1 MHLEIPN
8 GRLGVHLVTCDWNYG
23 FHGSQLHP
31 LHLFG
36 KEASAMLGH
45 LEVDLFMGWR
55 KCAAR
60 KRGERGCKVVQ
71 GQKKGEGGARV
82 DEKDGAH
89 FNPPL
94 LCKEWNKNAKKR
106 KRR

>member
-23 FHGSQLHP
+23 FNGRQLHP

-55 KCAAR
+55 KSAAR
-60 KRGERGCKVVQ
+60 KREGRGCKKMQ
-71 GQKKGEGGARV
+71 GQKKGGRG
-82 DEKDGAH
+82 
-89 FNPPL
+89 
-94 LCKEWNKNAKKR
+94 CKGR
-106 KRR
+106 